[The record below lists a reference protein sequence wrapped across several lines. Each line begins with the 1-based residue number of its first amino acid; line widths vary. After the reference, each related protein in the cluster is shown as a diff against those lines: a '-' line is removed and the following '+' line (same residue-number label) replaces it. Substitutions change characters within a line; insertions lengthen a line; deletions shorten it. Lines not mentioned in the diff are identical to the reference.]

1 MSVLSYLEKKASDAV
16 LSNDEK
22 GSINTSITTL
32 KTRLDSYFG
41 EDIKE
46 QFRFGSS
53 TRGTILP
60 RSMDEHSDIDYMI
73 VFKDDDS
80 VPQTYLD
87 RLKRFAEKY
96 YGKSEIYQSS
106 PTIVL
111 ELNHIKFDL
120 VPAKVAWLTDYKI
133 PDGAGDWRG
142 TDPNDFN
149 SKLESKNKDN
159 TNLIKPAIRLAKFW
173 NAKNDYVFESFEF
186 EKGIVDCGYWGCS
199 NQKDYFFKV
208 IENLS
213 ADDEST
219 QWRKDKILRAKTI
232 VAEVK
237 RLEKANMSTSAET
250 ELKKLIPER

>member
-1 MSVLSYLEKKASDAV
+1 MSVLSYLEKRARDA
-16 LSNDEK
+16 LLDNGEK
-22 GSINTSITTL
+22 ESINTSISTL
-32 KTRLDSYFG
+32 KTRLNAYFG
-41 EDIKE
+41 DDIKE

-60 RSMDEHSDIDYMI
+60 RSMDENSDIDYMI

-87 RLKRFAEKY
+87 RLKRFAETY
-96 YGKSEIYQSS
+96 YGRSEIYQSN

-120 VPAKVAWLTDYKI
+120 VPAITSLWSVYKI
-133 PDGAGDWRG
+133 PNGSGGWLG

-149 SKLESKNKDN
+149 TKLEDKNKN
-159 TNLIKPAIRLAKFW
+159 NSSLIKPTIRLAKFW
-173 NAKNDYVFESFEF
+173 NARNDYPYDSFIF
-186 EKGIVDCGYWGCS
+186 EKQIVDQWYLGCS
-199 NQKDYFFKV
+199 NQKDYLFKV

-219 QWRKDKILRAKTI
+219 QWRKDKISRAKAI
-232 VAEVK
+232 VTEAK
-237 RLEKANMSTSAET
+237 RLERDGMPTSAEL
-250 ELKKLIPER
+250 EIKKLIPE

>member
-1 MSVLSYLEKKASDAV
+1 MSVLSYLESRARDA
-16 LSNDEK
+16 LLDTDEK
-22 GSINTSITTL
+22 ESIKKSIATL
-32 KTRLDSYFG
+32 KTRLNTHFG
-41 EDIKE
+41 DKLKD
-46 QFRFGSS
+46 QFQFGSS

-73 VFKDDDS
+73 VFNDDDS

-87 RLKRFAEKY
+87 RLKRFAETY

-120 VPAKVAWLTDYKI
+120 VPAKTVWYGGYKI
-133 PDGAGDWRG
+133 PDGAGGWAD

-149 SKLESKNKDN
+149 TKLEDKNKGN
-159 TNLIKPAIRLAKFW
+159 SSLIKPTIRLAKFW
-173 NAKNDYVFESFEF
+173 NAENNYLYISFSFE
-186 EKGIVDCGYWGCS
+186 KWIVEQWFWNYS
-199 NQKDYFFKV
+199 NQKDYLFTV

-213 ADDEST
+213 IANETT
-219 QWRKDKILRAKTI
+219 QWRKDKISRAKTI

-237 RLEKANMSTSAET
+237 RLEKEGMPASAEI
-250 ELKKLIPER
+250 EVKKLIPE